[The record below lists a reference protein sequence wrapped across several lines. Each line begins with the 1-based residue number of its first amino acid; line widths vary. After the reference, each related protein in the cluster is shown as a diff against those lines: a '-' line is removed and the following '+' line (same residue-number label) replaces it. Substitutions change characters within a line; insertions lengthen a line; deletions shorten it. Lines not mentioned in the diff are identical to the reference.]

1 MALLEVN
8 YALLLILSA
17 LSINMDLEDDP
28 KTAISQ
34 PQKPPRF
41 RNLGLA
47 LRVLALL
54 VSISG
59 IVVAAIPASRNA
71 IAIGILGP
79 AFITALCW
87 ALIELVCSVTKTL
100 PTIRPSFSLVI
111 HCFIALGSIACLA
124 CFGWFQD
131 WWPGGSALDNDTEP
145 SEPLFL
151 AALTLAC
158 VSTVVEISLCI
169 IGLIE

>member
-1 MALLEVN
+1 
-8 YALLLILSA
+8 
-17 LSINMDLEDDP
+17 MDLEDDP

-47 LRVLALL
+47 LRVLVLCVA
-54 VSISG
+54 ISG

-71 IAIGILGP
+71 VAIGILGP
-79 AFITALCW
+79 AFVTALCW
-87 ALIELVCSVTKTL
+87 SLIELVCSVTKAL
-100 PTIRPSFSLVI
+100 PTVRPSFSFVI
-111 HCFIALGSIACLA
+111 HCFITIGSIACLA
-124 CFGWFQD
+124 CFGWFRD
-131 WWPGGSALDNDTEP
+131 WWPGGNALDDDTEP

-151 AALTLAC
+151 AALVLAC